1 MMTSDRLS
9 ISAVV
14 YVLWSGLAIKLVVH
28 ASFLLD
34 ISAIKKVLLDI
45 SAIKK
50 VLLPLLKSVCL
61 PKKF

>member
-34 ISAIKKVLLDI
+34 ISAIKK
-45 SAIKK
+45 A
-50 VLLPLLKSVCL
+50 LLPLLKSVCL
-61 PKKF
+61 PKKILVCLV